1 MVLTKENLTALS
13 VGSLLF
19 LSILI
24 SPFEFTEDPYSKN
37 LPIIIAMVFLTTN
50 FLRRRKDINLSGR
63 NIRLAEIS
71 MGLGMLLV
79 IASVVA
85 RNSSI
90 SNLILGSSNRG
101 DGLFF
106 YLLLPGLILGVMA
119 LSGREEL
126 ILFRFIFVSYM
137 VAVVVGLVQILFPK
151 FLNPIDYDGVVSV
164 FVNTNTSGA
173 FLSLVGLALLFA
185 AKRERNKSRRNVLKV
200 VALTGIVL
208 SLLSNTLQAPLL
220 IVIVALI
227 WGILKLW
234 SQYRQL
240 LTLRKAKK
248 YLLPTKFLVS
258 ISMVMFIVLV
268 LVPQLN
274 KVDTF
279 RFRLLYWDAAIE
291 TIKNNLVFGIGP
303 GNFSSYVS
311 EFRSYAY
318 VQELGVNLRVDDP
331 HNVFLSIFLAIGL
344 VPVLLIA
351 FSLLQYLRNLVNTKL
366 ISELRNPL
374 QISLLIAFI
383 AYLNISY
390 VSVSVI
396 FFSILA
402 IKLIGDEREEPKK
415 VRGRFQRSLNLINPF
430 LSIVIVTLSIFGI
443 SQSSI
448 PKSLSYNQALELIKN
463 RHIRCDIRTDVL
475 SQLVASNYTPSTI
488 ELDEIYSADPRCA
501 SISNSIFRFKT
512 LQDVIQDEIAI
523 KRFYD
528 LDPKNPDVILLAA
541 LASLIND
548 NQGEVGYYKRAL
560 NDVPLSVL
568 NKASEEVKSEFIEK
582 LGQLPN

>member
-1 MVLTKENLTALS
+1 MVLAKENLTALS

-24 SPFEFTEDPYSKN
+24 SPFEFTEDPYSEN

-50 FLRRRKDINLSGR
+50 FLRRRKDMNLSGR

-71 MGLGMLLV
+71 MSLGMLLV

-126 ILFRFIFVSYM
+126 ILLRFIFASYI

-173 FLSLVGLALLFA
+173 FLSLIGLALLFA
-185 AKRERNKSRRNVLKV
+185 AKRERNKNIRNLLKV
-200 VALTGIVL
+200 ISSIGIVL
-208 SLLSNTLQAPLL
+208 SLLSNTAQAPLI
-220 IVIVALI
+220 IVIVALT
-227 WGILKLW
+227 WSFTKLW
-234 SQYRQL
+234 CSYRRT
-240 LTLRKAKK
+240 LTLRKAQRF
-248 YLLPTKFLVS
+248 LLPSQIFVL
-258 ISMVMFIVLV
+258 ISMAIFTLLA
-268 LVPQLN
+268 LVPELN
-274 KVDTF
+274 KVQTF
-279 RFRLLYWDAAIE
+279 RYRILYWDAAVA
-291 TIKNNLVFGIGP
+291 TIKSNLVFGIGP

-318 VQELGVNLRVDDP
+318 VEAVGPRVIIDDP
-331 HNVFLSIFLAIGL
+331 HNVFLSLFLAIGIA
-344 VPVLLIA
+344 PALLIA
-351 FSLLQYLRNLVNTKL
+351 FSILKYLHILVDVKS
-366 ISELRNPL
+366 ISELRKPL

-415 VRGRFQRSLNLINPF
+415 VRGHLQSSLNLITS
-430 LSIVIVTLSIFGI
+430 LLLTVIVTLSIFGI

-448 PKSLSYNQALELIKN
+448 PKNLSYSQALEIIKN
-463 RHIRCDIRTDVL
+463 RHIRCDIRADVL
-475 SQLVASNYTPSTI
+475 GQLVESEYRPSI
-488 ELDEIYSADPRCA
+488 LELDEIYNADPRCA

-512 LQDVIQDEIAI
+512 FQGVIQDEIVI
-523 KRFYD
+523 RRFYE

-541 LASLIND
+541 LASLIKN
-548 NQGEVGYYKRAL
+548 NQVDVEYYKRVIR
-560 NDVPLSVL
+560 DVPLNVL
-568 NKASEEVKSEFIEK
+568 NKASVDIKNEFISK

>member
-1 MVLTKENLTALS
+1 MVLAKENLTALS

-24 SPFEFTEDPYSKN
+24 SPFEFTEDLYSKN

-50 FLRRRKDINLSGR
+50 FLRRRKDMNLSGR

-85 RNSSI
+85 RNSSL
-90 SNLILGSSNRG
+90 SNLILGSLNRG

-119 LSGREEL
+119 LSGREEF
-126 ILFRFIFVSYM
+126 ILFRFIFVSYI

-151 FLNPIDYDGVVSV
+151 FLNPFDYDGVVSV
-164 FVNTNTSGA
+164 FVNTNTSA
-173 FLSLVGLALLFA
+173 AMLSLVGLALLFA
-185 AKRERNKSRRNVLKV
+185 AKKERNKIRRNLIKI
-200 VALTGIVL
+200 VALIGIVL
-208 SLLSNTLQAPLL
+208 SFLSNTLQAPLL
-220 IVIVALI
+220 IVIFALI
-227 WGILKLW
+227 WSIVKLW
-234 SQYRQL
+234 GRYRQ
-240 LTLRKAKK
+240 TLIFHKAERL
-248 YLLPTKFLVS
+248 LLPTKFFVS
-258 ISMVMFIVLV
+258 LSALIFIVIV

-279 RFRLLYWDAAIE
+279 RFRLLYWNAAIE
-291 TIKNNLVFGIGP
+291 TIKSNLVFGIGP

-318 VQELGVNLRVDDP
+318 VQELGANLRVDDP
-331 HNVFLSIFLAIGL
+331 HNVFLSLFLAIGL
-344 VPVLLIA
+344 VPFLLIVL
-351 FSLLQYLRNLVNTKL
+351 SLLEYIRNLVNAKS
-366 ISELRNPL
+366 ISKLRNPL

-415 VRGRFQRSLNLINPF
+415 VRGHFQRSLNLINPL
-430 LSIVIVTLSIFGI
+430 LSIVIVTFSLFGI

-463 RHIRCDIRTDVL
+463 RHIRCEIRTDIL
-475 SQLVASNYTPSTI
+475 SQLVGSKYTPSIT
-488 ELDEIYSADPRCA
+488 ELDEIYNADPRCA

-512 LQDVIQDEIAI
+512 LQGVTQEQIAI
-523 KRFYD
+523 KRFYE
-528 LDPKNPDVILLAA
+528 LDSKNPEIVLLAA
-541 LASLIND
+541 LASLKND
-548 NQGEVGYYKRAL
+548 NQGEVEYYKRVL
-560 NDVPLSVL
+560 NDVPPNIL
-568 NKASEEVKSEFIEK
+568 NKASEDVKSEFIEK
-582 LGQLPN
+582 LGPLPN